1 MTPSEI
7 RGEIQKLNL
16 ELLNSGLG
24 IDQNI
29 PVIYDLNK
37 DETLVTW
44 ASSQNTPNFSAY
56 PIHTVE
62 EYLSFI
68 RARQFSVILFDG
80 SLFQITYGFKGN
92 NIVKHRLCFCPCPF
106 EEVAEMLAEGEALL
120 DVIEL
125 FISGEGEKALL
136 QYESSKMRLQSSIR
150 FDYDEKSFT
159 ENHPAS
165 HLTLS
170 NTECRIPVFA
180 PLSIGHFIQ
189 FIFRHFFSKQWEE
202 HSFIRQWPCK
212 RLNRTITPDEEQ
224 QQIYLDCR
232 IP

>member
-1 MTPSEI
+1 MTPNEI
-7 RGEIQKLNL
+7 RGEIERLNL
-16 ELLNSGLG
+16 DLLESGLA
-24 IDQNI
+24 IDQNT
-29 PVIYDLNK
+29 PVIYSLNRN
-37 DETLVTW
+37 ETLVTW
-44 ASSQNTPNFSAY
+44 ASDQNPPNFSAY

-68 RARQFSVILFDG
+68 KSRHFSVLLFDG
-80 SLFQITYGFKGN
+80 SLLQITYTFEGN
-92 NIVKHRLCFCPCPF
+92 RLVKHRLCFCPCPF
-106 EEVAEMLAEGEALL
+106 EEMPELLAEGEALL

-136 QYESSKMRLQSSIR
+136 QYESGKMRLQSSIR
-150 FDYDEKSFT
+150 FDFDEKSFG

-170 NTECRIPVFA
+170 NMECRIPVFA

-189 FIFRHFFSKQWEE
+189 FIFKHFFSKQWEK
-202 HSFIRQWPCK
+202 HSFIRQWSCK
-212 RLNRTITPDEEQ
+212 RLNRTITSEEEQ
-224 QQIYLDCR
+224 KHIYLDCR